1 MTNSD
6 DKPHVRL
13 ITFYTQQEKSIPCF
27 ATAAT
32 LPTNYKSLRG
42 KMARFGPKWAEIW
55 TQMEQM
61 RDLFGS
67 DFSTFWL
74 GEPKCT
80 EILFEKV
87 PDLYY
92 LGAI

>member
-1 MTNSD
+1 MSTGPRD
-6 DKPHVRL
+6 V
-13 ITFYTQQEKSIPCF
+13 
-27 ATAAT
+27 
-32 LPTNYKSLRG
+32 
-42 KMARFGPKWAEIW
+42 RFGSNVGHIGTKSDNY
-55 TQMEQM
+55 
-61 RDLFGS
+61 RFFFKSDF

-74 GEPKCT
+74 GEPKFT